1 MTPRKPLRP
10 LQTLGGTRKKDG
22 LSSCLDPK
30 RLYCAGLLRDD
41 LSDAGLPE
49 YDSEGHKLVFHSFRR
64 TAGTSLCEHGVDLK
78 VVPAILGPRTCAMTA
93 DRYTH
98 ARMERVVA
106 EMAKMPELLAT
117 GTDESVL
124 CKRCPTMANHVR
136 PWPLTPPLTIPRMR
150 FQLGGVAEWLM
161 APVLKTDPL
170 RAPVRTQ
177 HLRNQSLPTIRPCP

>member
-49 YDSEGHKLVFHSFRR
+49 YDSEGHKLVFHSVRR

-117 GTDESVL
+117 GTDESACAMLVQ
-124 CKRCPTMANHVR
+124 KVSDDGQSCPTMAIDTPRDDTENAFSVR
-136 PWPLTPPLTIPRMR
+136 W
-150 FQLGGVAEWLM
+150 GGRVVEGAGLEN
-161 APVLKTDPL
+161 
-170 RAPVRTQ
+170 R
-177 HLRNQSLPTIRPCP
+177 

>member
-64 TAGTSLCEHGVDLK
+64 SAGTSLCEHGVDLK
-78 VVPAILGPRTCAMTA
+78 VVQAILGPRTCAMTA

-117 GTDESVL
+117 GTDESACAMLVQ
-124 CKRCPTMANHVR
+124 KVSDDGQSCPTMAIDTASDDTENAFSTR
-136 PWPLTPPLTIPRMR
+136 W
-150 FQLGGVAEWLM
+150 GGRVVDGAGLEN
-161 APVLKTDPL
+161 
-170 RAPVRTQ
+170 R
-177 HLRNQSLPTIRPCP
+177 